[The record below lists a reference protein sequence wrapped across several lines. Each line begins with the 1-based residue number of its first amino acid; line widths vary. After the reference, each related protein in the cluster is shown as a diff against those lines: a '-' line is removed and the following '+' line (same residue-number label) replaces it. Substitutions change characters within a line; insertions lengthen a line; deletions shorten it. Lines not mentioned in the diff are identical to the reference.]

1 VTGMLFYKAWLETRT
16 RFYTAVAVT
25 LAVCLFWTLAH
36 TWIENNWQRDL
47 IEHPEYNNPAW
58 FLRAMRDYPFFLWHF
73 VYAEMFQKIWVI
85 LAVLLGIGGLSR
97 ESAHGTAGFTLTL
110 PVSRSALF
118 RTRALLAV
126 AELLAL
132 SMVALATIVIG
143 SRVMA
148 LPYPIGH
155 GVTHLGTMF
164 AGGLVFLAAS
174 LCLTEFLEG
183 EHTPV
188 LVALGGVGLLY
199 FLMQPYIDG
208 APLDWFAIPFAIPR
222 LMAGPA
228 DVTSASDIA
237 WSGMLASL
245 TAAAVFTAVGI
256 RRTQRS
262 DY

>member
-1 VTGMLFYKAWLETRT
+1 VTRMLFYKSWLETRT

-25 LAVCLFWTLAH
+25 IAVCAFWTLAH

-97 ESAHGTAGFTLTL
+97 EAAHGTVGFTLSL

-126 AELLAL
+126 GELLAL
-132 SMVALATIVIG
+132 STIALATIVIG
-143 SRVMA
+143 SRIMA
-148 LPYPIGH
+148 LPYPVGH
-155 GVTHLGTMF
+155 GVIHLATMF
-164 AGGLVFLAAS
+164 VGGLVFLAAS

-208 APLDWFAIPFAIPR
+208 APLDWFAVPFAIPR

-228 DVTSASDIA
+228 DITRASDIA
-237 WSGMLASL
+237 WTGMLASL
-245 TAAAVFTAVGI
+245 TAAAVFTAAGI
-256 RRTQRS
+256 RRTQQS